1 MYPPEN
7 EHVPTISKRKWIICT
22 QLYEFSERGI
32 TTWRVAPPGGRSGAR
47 CQSQCSLGGRRKV
60 KLAGFAPEN
69 RSKRPKKKKNIFSN
83 AWIFRGRLLL
93 VSGWRYPSFWK
104 YAVFFRWNWR
114 KNPLFGQKPQVPRNG
129 NVIGYCDRPWFKQA
143 TWITF
148 KQTYPAK
155 YVYTLNL
162 HDRCFDWKCTFLERM
177 KETWK

>member
-1 MYPPEN
+1 MAYSVINDLLVLGSVPYKSTKVYVPP
-7 EHVPTISKRKWIICT
+7 RKMNMFPPF
-22 QLYEFSERGI
+22 LKGSESFAPNFTNFQNGGSPPP
-32 TTWRVAPPGGRSGAR
+32 VAPPGGRSGAR

-114 KNPLFGQKPQVPRNG
+114 KNHLFGKSHRFPRMEMSWG
-129 NVIGYCDRPWFKQA
+129 ILWP
-143 TWITF
+143 
-148 KQTYPAK
+148 
-155 YVYTLNL
+155 TLV
-162 HDRCFDWKCTFLERM
+162 
-177 KETWK
+177 